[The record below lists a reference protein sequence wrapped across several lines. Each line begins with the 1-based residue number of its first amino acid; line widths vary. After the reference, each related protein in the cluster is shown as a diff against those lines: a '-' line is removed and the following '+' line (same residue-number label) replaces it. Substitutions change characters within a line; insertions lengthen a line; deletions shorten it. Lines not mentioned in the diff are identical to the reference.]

1 MDAPFPP
8 LRAALGSLL
17 AVALLRPLLSLLY
30 ARFAPAGMAGY
41 YAACVLQEIAL
52 FALPAYLV
60 LDVRHP
66 NSRASVR
73 RGPLRVREAVSFF
86 LAAALAVLP
95 LAGLT
100 GLWLLLLQALGVP
113 ADSAVAATPANGAE
127 LAVALLA
134 MAVVPALCEEW
145 FFRGMLF
152 AALEPR
158 HGTRGAL
165 LLSALAFALMHGSL
179 SSLPVHLLLGLL
191 LGALLVGT
199 RSIAA
204 PALYHGAHNAVTLVA
219 GFLLAR
225 AAPDEASVQAA
236 LAFAPA
242 LLTLLFA
249 MLLLFALLLALP
261 LRARERAGGP
271 YAPYRLP
278 ALGLPM
284 APDERALLAACA
296 LALAWPYARSLL
308 GGMLP

>member
-41 YAACVLQEIAL
+41 YAACTLQEIAL

-60 LDVRHP
+60 LDVFHP
-66 NSRASVR
+66 HARASVR
-73 RGPLRVREAVSFF
+73 RGPLRLREAVSFF
-86 LAAALAVLP
+86 LAAAPGVLLLAV
-95 LAGLT
+95 LT
-100 GLWLLLLQALGVP
+100 GLWLLLLQALGLRV
-113 ADSAVAATPANGAE
+113 DSAGAAAPANGAE
-127 LAVALLA
+127 LAAALLA

-158 HGTRGAL
+158 CGTRGAL

-179 SSLPVHLLLGLL
+179 ISLPVHLLLGLL
-191 LGALLVGT
+191 LGALLTGT

-204 PALYHGAHNAVTLVA
+204 PALYHGAHNAVTLVS
-219 GFLLAR
+219 GFLIAR
-225 AAPDEASVQAA
+225 VAPDEIMQWAA
-236 LAFAPA
+236 LAPA
-242 LLTLLFA
+242 LLA
-249 MLLLFALLLALP
+249 AALLLFALLMALP
-261 LRARERAGGP
+261 LRARERAGGA

-278 ALGLPM
+278 AGRSL
-284 APDERALLAACA
+284 ARDERALLAACA
-296 LALAWPYARSLL
+296 LALAWPYVQSLL

>member
-41 YAACVLQEIAL
+41 YAACTLQEIAL

-60 LDVRHP
+60 LDVFHP
-66 NSRASVR
+66 HARASVR
-73 RGPLRVREAVSFF
+73 RGPLRLREAVSFF
-86 LAAALAVLP
+86 LAAAPGVLLLAV
-95 LAGLT
+95 LT
-100 GLWLLLLQALGVP
+100 GLWLLLLQALGLRV
-113 ADSAVAATPANGAE
+113 DSAGAAAPANGAE
-127 LAVALLA
+127 LAAALLA
-134 MAVVPALCEEW
+134 MAVVPALW

-158 HGTRGAL
+158 CGTRGAL

-179 SSLPVHLLLGLL
+179 ISLPVHLLLGLL
-191 LGALLVGT
+191 LGALLTGT

-204 PALYHGAHNAVTLVA
+204 PALYHGAHNAVTLVS
-219 GFLLAR
+219 GFLIAR
-225 AAPDEASVQAA
+225 VAPDEIMQWAA
-236 LAFAPA
+236 LAPA
-242 LLTLLFA
+242 LLA
-249 MLLLFALLLALP
+249 AALLLFALLMALP

-296 LALAWPYARSLL
+296 LALAWPYVQSLL